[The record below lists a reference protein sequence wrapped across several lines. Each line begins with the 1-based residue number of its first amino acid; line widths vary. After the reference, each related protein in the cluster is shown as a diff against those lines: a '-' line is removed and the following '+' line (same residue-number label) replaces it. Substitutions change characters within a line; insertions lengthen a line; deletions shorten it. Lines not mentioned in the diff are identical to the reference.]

1 MKTRIER
8 LRAGFEKQYIDAFLV
23 TDKTNLRYLTG
34 FDLEQGD
41 GGLLVTN
48 TDAVIITD
56 SRYQEAL
63 REFKSDEV
71 VATITQDYWGDL
83 NKICKGMKVS
93 VLGFEDTLSYRTFER
108 LDDLMEAAIV
118 PFDRVVEKMRRVKD
132 AGEVEKL
139 RKATQL
145 HDRGYNYLLSI
156 AHPGMS
162 ERELALELD
171 YWMKKNG
178 ASRASFPTILASGPN
193 SAKPHATVSAR
204 HLKEGDLVT
213 LDFGYFVDGYTADMT
228 RTFAV
233 GQLDQRL
240 VELHHLID
248 AAQKNVISQLKV
260 GMTGN
265 EADMLGRKPLEDAGY
280 GDYFNHGMGHG
291 IGMAVHEFP
300 DSFGP
305 ATNRYKFR
313 NNEVV
318 TVEPGVY
325 LPGVGGIR
333 IENDVLVTHMGAE
346 VLTKAPTGLFVIG

>member
-193 SAKPHATVSAR
+193 SAKPHATFR
-204 HLKEGDLVT
+204 
-213 LDFGYFVDGYTADMT
+213 
-228 RTFAV
+228 
-233 GQLDQRL
+233 
-240 VELHHLID
+240 
-248 AAQKNVISQLKV
+248 
-260 GMTGN
+260 
-265 EADMLGRKPLEDAGY
+265 
-280 GDYFNHGMGHG
+280 
-291 IGMAVHEFP
+291 
-300 DSFGP
+300 P
-305 ATNRYKFR
+305 AT
-313 NNEVV
+313 
-318 TVEPGVY
+318 
-325 LPGVGGIR
+325 
-333 IENDVLVTHMGAE
+333 
-346 VLTKAPTGLFVIG
+346 

>member
-8 LRAGFEKQYIDAFLV
+8 LRMGFEKQYIDAFLV
-23 TDKTNLRYLTG
+23 TDKTNIRYLTG
-34 FDLEQGD
+34 FNLEQGD
-41 GGLLVTN
+41 GGLLVTDS
-48 TDAVIITD
+48 DAVIITD
-56 SRYQEAL
+56 ARYQEAL

-71 VATITQDYWGDL
+71 VAMITQDYWGDL
-83 NKICKGMKVS
+83 NKLCKGMKVT
-93 VLGFEDTLSYRTFER
+93 VMGFEDTINYRTYER

-118 PFDRVVEKMRRVKD
+118 PSNRVVERLRRIKD
-132 AGEVEKL
+132 AEEVERL
-139 RKATQL
+139 RKAAKL

-156 AHPGMS
+156 AHPGVS

-171 YWMKKNG
+171 HWMRKNG
-178 ASRASFPTILASGPN
+178 ATRESFPTILASGPN
-193 SAKPHATVSAR
+193 SAKPHATASAR
-204 HLKEGDLVT
+204 QLREGDLVT
-213 LDFGYFVDGYTADMT
+213 IDFGYYVDGYTADMT

-240 VELHHLID
+240 IDLHHLID

-260 GMTGN
+260 GMAGN
-265 EADMLGRKPLEDAGY
+265 EADMLGRRPVEDAGY

-291 IGMAVHEFP
+291 IGMTVHEFP
-300 DSFGP
+300 DSYGP
-305 ATNRYKFR
+305 GSRRYKFR

-333 IENDVLVTHMGAE
+333 IENDVLVTHGGAE
-346 VLTKAPTGLFVIG
+346 VLTKAPTDLVVVS